1 MYRSSSHVQE
11 QFTCTGAVHMY
22 RSSHI
27 QEQERERGKPDTSP
41 SPLSLFRMKR
51 EGGGGERPDFDLF
64 FIV

>member
-11 QFTCTGAVHMY
+11 FTYTGK
-22 RSSHI
+22 
-27 QEQERERGKPDTSP
+27 RERGKPDTSP